1 VRDRRKD
8 YKKIYINI
16 ESNILKG
23 THLDLEFRQI
33 ISKGSG
39 DLEENN

>member
-1 VRDRRKD
+1 M
-8 YKKIYINI
+8 
-16 ESNILKG
+16 EGNILKG
-23 THLDLEFRQI
+23 THLDYEFRQI

>member
-1 VRDRRKD
+1 M
-8 YKKIYINI
+8 
-16 ESNILKG
+16 EGNILKG

-39 DLEENN
+39 DQEENN

>member
-1 VRDRRKD
+1 M
-8 YKKIYINI
+8 NG
-16 ESNILKG
+16 NLLKG

-39 DLEENN
+39 DLEGEENN